1 MSKSTQR
8 EDHLKALYALGAS
21 QPSSWVSTTQMASHL
36 GVKPPSVTAMVQ
48 VLAELGWAE
57 HRPYH
62 GARLTP
68 TGRKLALSL
77 VRKHRLWETFLVDR
91 LGFGW
96 EEVHDIAEQLEHVDS
111 VALVARLD
119 AYLGHPQTDP
129 HGDPIPKADGTFHPE
144 GEVCVLAELNPLVRC
159 EVKAVREGSD
169 ATLSAM
175 SAKGIALG
183 SVLTPT
189 QIETLPSAWLDQLM
203 VCKTMDDGSAD

>member
-1 MSKSTQR
+1 
-8 EDHLKALYALGAS
+8 
-21 QPSSWVSTTQMASHL
+21 
-36 GVKPPSVTAMVQ
+36 MVQ

-62 GARLTP
+62 GARLTS

-111 VALVARLD
+111 VALVERLD
-119 AYLGHPQTDP
+119 AYLGHPQSDP

-144 GEVCVLAELNPLVRC
+144 GEVLVLAELNPLVRC

-183 SVLTPT
+183 SVLTPA
-189 QIETLPSAWLDQLM
+189 QIEALPAAWLDQLM
-203 VCKTMDDGSAD
+203 VCKTMNDGSAD

>member
-8 EDHLKALYALGAS
+8 EDHLKALYALGES
-21 QPSSWVSTTQMASHL
+21 KPSSWVSTTQMASHL

-62 GARLTP
+62 GARLTS

-111 VALVARLD
+111 VALVERLD

-144 GEVCVLAELNPLVRC
+144 GEVLVLAELDPLVCC

-183 SVLTPT
+183 SVLMPS
-189 QIETLPSAWLDQLM
+189 QIEALPAAWLEQLM
-203 VCKTMDDGSAD
+203 VCKTVDDGSAD